1 MFPFLLTKF
10 LSETFLSFWS
20 GYLGAIATLGVVF
33 IEKYYQDKKNLEKE
47 IKILQLILQD
57 IYLEFE
63 EILET
68 YEIILK
74 EYEFS
79 TEILFEERKVNLNY
93 IKMLLIE
100 TDSRFTSIINVY
112 ILCIEKELRN
122 IKILRNA
129 KKNPKNSF
137 RSFDVE
143 KRLISIKKLVEK
155 MKSYDEDPKT
165 LKTLNGY
172 CDYYEILLKDYQN
185 GKL

>member
-1 MFPFLLTKF
+1 M
-10 LSETFLSFWS
+10 
-20 GYLGAIATLGVVF
+20 
-33 IEKYYQDKKNLEKE
+33 
-47 IKILQLILQD
+47 QD

-68 YEIILK
+68 YEIVLK

-79 TEILFEERKVNLNY
+79 TEILFDERKVNLNY

-100 TDSRFTSIINVY
+100 ADSRFTSIINIY
-112 ILCIEKELRN
+112 ILCIEKELCN

-129 KKNPKNSF
+129 KKNPKNLF

-143 KRLISIKKLVEK
+143 KRLIPIKKLVEK
-155 MKSYDEDPKT
+155 MKSYDKDPKT

-185 GKL
+185 EIKKMENYDD

>member
-1 MFPFLLTKF
+1 LVWIFRSNSDTR
-10 LSETFLSFWS
+10 SSF
-20 GYLGAIATLGVVF
+20 YRKILPR
-33 IEKYYQDKKNLEKE
+33 QKNLEKE

-155 MKSYDEDPKT
+155 MKNYDEDPKT

>member
-1 MFPFLLTKF
+1 
-10 LSETFLSFWS
+10 
-20 GYLGAIATLGVVF
+20 
-33 IEKYYQDKKNLEKE
+33 
-47 IKILQLILQD
+47 
-57 IYLEFE
+57 
-63 EILET
+63 
-68 YEIILK
+68 
-74 EYEFS
+74 
-79 TEILFEERKVNLNY
+79 
-93 IKMLLIE
+93 MLLIE

-129 KKNPKNSF
+129 KKNPKNLF

-185 GKL
+185 GKLWWLKKRINKTILFFYIFFNNVLSFFGTFFY